1 MTGFSG
7 GMSANLGVSAGLA
20 VGGRVRQV
28 YEDLIP
34 TGAGKRVLLVSKVCQ
49 VGTWPFVERRSQDL
63 GNRIESIIGVAEKN
77 TCKDTLECVLQFRP
91 AIHF

>member
-7 GMSANLGVSAGLA
+7 GMNANLGVSAGLA

-34 TGAGKRVLLVSKVCQ
+34 TGGGSGCCWYQKCAK
-49 VGTWPFVERRSQDL
+49 
-63 GNRIESIIGVAEKN
+63 
-77 TCKDTLECVLQFRP
+77 
-91 AIHF
+91 